1 MSTIITR
8 NPPADDGNAPLPEP
22 SPERLAQIF
31 AYVDQLFDSYGPDR
45 GTWPHPDEWPW
56 HLLAG
61 AR

>member
-1 MSTIITR
+1 MSIII
-8 NPPADDGNAPLPEP
+8 NHIPAADDANPPLPEP
-22 SPERLAQIF
+22 PPERLAQIF
-31 AYVDQLFDSYGPDR
+31 AFADALFGSYGPDR